1 MSNQKLIKIRTD
13 KVKFTKQYLSIM
25 SPLLVKDGL
34 SKDELDLIGLIV
46 KYSEE
51 LSVNAKVK
59 KIISIETG
67 KDIKDID
74 STIKGLR
81 KKKVIN
87 GIRLNDKFA
96 PKFQKDY
103 KLMFYFY
110 E

>member
-1 MSNQKLIKIRTD
+1 MSRQQLIKIRTD

-34 SKDELDLIGLIV
+34 TKDELDLIGLIV
-46 KYSEE
+46 KYSDD
-51 LSVNAKVK
+51 LSIGTKVK
-59 KIISIETG
+59 KIISIEIG
-67 KDIKDID
+67 KDVKEID

-87 GIRLNDKFA
+87 GIRLNSKFA
-96 PKFQKDY
+96 PMFQKEY